1 MSKSGANSLNE
12 TAADRPRAGLTG
24 DVQLAFIV
32 AALLSTHICYFV
44 VLFRVPHGRRCFVR
58 AS

>member
-1 MSKSGANSLNE
+1 MFTSKSGANSLNE

-44 VLFRVPHGRRCFVR
+44 VLI
-58 AS
+58 